1 MEKQKLNAYLQ
12 QYVEAVENNEE
23 QAIEE
28 TLSYLETTGFMR
40 EEVLE
45 IGSLLIRVKKLNAM
59 ERRIRCLLE
68 D

>member
-1 MEKQKLNAYLQ
+1 MEKTKLNAYLQ
-12 QYVEAVENNEE
+12 QYVEAKENNDE
-23 QAIEE
+23 QVIES
-28 TLSYLETTGFMR
+28 TLKLLDGNGFTR

-45 IGSLLIRVKKLNAM
+45 IGNLLIRVKELNAI